1 MNTFARSLVVFAALV
16 GIAFS
21 MMTVLAFRSYG
32 EQEHCAADA
41 PVLGEEGSGYE
52 VLNLAGRD
60 VWATRDWTPEAFE
73 AFSFPATWL
82 LWRKNDPRVGLADR
96 AEFLQ
101 SPGCERGTYSHMAA
115 FDRRF
120 VQVVELIDL
129 REPADDD
136 GLVRRVSLEKYH
148 VLHFDAGRTV
158 RVLASPTGERFIE
171 VSWTLLRKA
180 YTPTLP
186 TGWTLTSH
194 RLSEPLRIEL
204 LGRVSALRMDN
215 QDSFQGPLTGA
226 VPLGLDTAGL
236 DTAGLDTAGLDTAGL
251 DTAG

>member
-16 GIAFS
+16 GVAVS

-32 EQEHCAADA
+32 EQERCAADA
-41 PVLGEEGSGYE
+41 PVLGGGGPGYE

-60 VWATRDWTPEAFE
+60 VWATRDWTPAAFE

-101 SPGCERGTYSHMAA
+101 SPGCERGAYSHMSA

-129 REPADDD
+129 REPGDEG
-136 GLVRRVSLEKYH
+136 GLIRRVALEKYH
-148 VLHFDAGRTV
+148 VLHFDTGRLV
-158 RVLASPTGERFIE
+158 RVLQSPAGERFIE
-171 VSWTLLRKA
+171 VSRTLMRRA
-180 YTPTLP
+180 HTPSLP
-186 TGWTLTSH
+186 PGWTLTTH
-194 RLSEPLRIEL
+194 RLSEPLRVEL
-204 LGRVSALRMDN
+204 LGRVSVLRMDN
-215 QDSFQGPLTGA
+215 EDAFQGPLTDA
-226 VPLGLDTAGL
+226 VPLGLEIATL
-236 DTAGLDTAGLDTAGL
+236 RRSP
-251 DTAG
+251 